1 MNLTWL
7 IWFEENQR
15 LDLEEKSDENQ
26 SDCDL

>member
-15 LDLEEKSDENQ
+15 LNQEEKSDENQ
-26 SDCDL
+26 SDCHL